1 MAYCTIMEINA
12 LLSDISDDA
21 STETLNV
28 VLANS
33 TAWIDS
39 NLRRNYLP
47 IPTTNPQ
54 ALKTA
59 AIYYGASDV
68 ILTLYHGEDMP
79 VQFDVWFNKA
89 QQLLEDYIESELNN
103 STDAETINR
112 TKNIAFKQRKPYK
125 RRL

>member
-1 MAYCTIMEINA
+1 MSYCTTTEINS

-21 STETLNV
+21 STETLTV
-28 VLANS
+28 VLNNT

-47 IPTTNPQ
+47 IPTTVPQ
-54 ALKTA
+54 ALNTA

-68 ILTLYHGEDMP
+68 ILTLYHGEELP
-79 VQFDVWFNKA
+79 VQFDVWFQKA
-89 QQLLEDYIESELNN
+89 QQLLDDYIEAELNN
-103 STDAETINR
+103 STDVDTISK
-112 TKNIAFKQRKPYK
+112 TKNIVFKQRKPYR

>member
-1 MAYCTIMEINA
+1 MSYCTTDEINS

-21 STETLNV
+21 STETLTV
-28 VLANS
+28 VLNNT

-47 IPTTNPQ
+47 IPTNVPQ
-54 ALKTA
+54 ALNTA

-68 ILTLYHGEDMP
+68 ILTLYHGEELP
-79 VQFDVWFNKA
+79 VQFDVWFQKA
-89 QQLLEDYIESELNN
+89 QQLLEDYIEAELNN
-103 STDAETINR
+103 STDADTISR
-112 TKNIAFKQRKPYK
+112 TKNIVSKRRKPYR

>member
-1 MAYCTIMEINA
+1 MSYCTIDEINS

-21 STETLNV
+21 STETLTV
-28 VLANS
+28 VLNNT

-47 IPTTNPQ
+47 IPTNTPQ
-54 ALKTA
+54 ALNTA

-89 QQLLEDYIESELNN
+89 QQLLEDYIEAELNN
-103 STDAETINR
+103 STDADTINR
-112 TKNIAFKQRKPYK
+112 TKNIVSKKRKPYK

>member
-1 MAYCTIMEINA
+1 MSYCTTDEINS

-21 STETLNV
+21 STETLTV
-28 VLANS
+28 VLNNT

-47 IPTTNPQ
+47 IPTTVPQ
-54 ALKTA
+54 ALNTA

-68 ILTLYHGEDMP
+68 ILTLYHGEELP
-79 VQFDVWFNKA
+79 VQFDVWFQKA
-89 QQLLEDYIESELNN
+89 EQLLEDYIEAELNN
-103 STDAETINR
+103 STDIDTISR
-112 TKNIAFKQRKPYK
+112 TKNIVSKRRKPYR